1 MVLGA
6 KMRFYVQ
13 KAGSLAAERN
23 EAGKPVK
30 ADNTITYTIF
40 SSNIHNLRKVKKAGI
55 ILK

>member
-13 KAGSLAAERN
+13 AGSLAAERN

-40 SSNIHNLRKVKKAGI
+40 SSNIHNLRKVKKPGI